1 MKATGIN
8 KPATC
13 SPAATRSCG
22 CCCLL
27 LLQLV
32 FVVRDVGLHAL
43 LGQQLPPGLE
53 PLAAGTVGGLEAG
66 LVVAGFAL
74 CRERGRAAESC
85 GLAEADPGWLALHA
99 LQACPGRRCNPLP
112 ASPQYLTFTRPALV
126 ELKGEDDVVFVL
138 AELTDEAFSLAQLE
152 EKVREKWLNAPHLPG
167 KPDRR

>member
-74 CRERGRAAESC
+74 CRERERAAESC
-85 GLAEADPGWLALHA
+85 WLALHA
-99 LQACPGRRCNPLP
+99 LQVCPRGRCNPLP

-138 AELTDEAFSLAQLE
+138 AELADEAFSLAQLE